1 MLSSQ
6 EIVSKLLALGDIWS
20 EEPAMNM
27 LLNLAFMD
35 MSPHRKQD
43 HQGGKKKGKETKLDQ
58 PENLCFSGICVFRKG
73 GVFTSEAVM
82 EKQGSERRNTKKT
95 PTGDVVIV

>member
-6 EIVSKLLALGDIWS
+6 EIVSKLLARGDIWS

-43 HQGGKKKGKETKLDQ
+43 
-58 PENLCFSGICVFRKG
+58 R
-73 GVFTSEAVM
+73 
-82 EKQGSERRNTKKT
+82 
-95 PTGDVVIV
+95 

>member
-6 EIVSKLLALGDIWS
+6 EIVSKLLARGDIWS

-43 HQGGKKKGKETKLDQ
+43 HQGGKKKKAKKQNLTNQKTSAFQEYVFSEKVEYLQVKL
-58 PENLCFSGICVFRKG
+58 
-73 GVFTSEAVM
+73 
-82 EKQGSERRNTKKT
+82 
-95 PTGDVVIV
+95 